1 MVKNYGDI
9 CLINGGEVEAVDCV
23 IGGSPCFP
31 SGTLVFTSKGFVA
44 IEDVRVGDLVYT
56 HKHRFRKVLAIG
68 AHEDSVLSV
77 KGNLSDFFCTPN
89 HPIYSPD
96 VSRVWDK
103 NTRCYQRRVGEEKW
117 VSACNMERRYW
128 QVPNTFLGIPYTDN
142 AISVDEAKA
151 YFFGRWLGD
160 GWCIV
165 GRRKDRKSGT
175 YASVVL
181 CDSLDKEPD
190 LVHCCACMTN
200 KFSVEHQKSC
210 VRVRFHN
217 RALCTL
223 LESEFGHGARNKTI
237 PSWLL
242 FSSSSCREALL
253 RGLMDSDG
261 YNFGDKLCY
270 STCSKSLAFS
280 VRLLG
285 ESLGYSTSLFF
296 QTGKGHS
303 VIDGRKVLR
312 TGYWMVSLRKS
323 EKKPRFEHNGNSLY
337 LVRKVSASSMSK
349 CVVYN
354 LSVEEDESY
363 IADSVIVHN
372 CQNLS
377 VAGNRKGLEGSE
389 SRLFLDQMRVI
400 KEMRQ
405 ATGFQKPR
413 YMVLENVVGLLSCN
427 KGKDFQC
434 VLNEC
439 VETALLGILN
449 NSNKGTKD
457 GEENC
462 TEEDG
467 DGRETGIPDVPM
479 PKDCKWPKSGIL
491 YDDLGRWSIAWRIH
505 DAQYWGVAQRRRRIA
520 LVCDFGGMSAPEV
533 LFESQSVSGDLDT
546 CNQKGE
552 RAANTSD
559 GSIEESDQIWYGN
572 GNGQLCGTLTGDH
585 DNRITDYTNVV
596 VQQKKVCVLN
606 FQGNKS
612 GCGTLEDDTC
622 FTLNS
627 MHGSDV
633 HCVVQQQQDLPPCSK
648 DLSYSLNS
656 DVHESGLSVIQECS
670 HTLKTTTKESVFVRE
685 EGTERRISENSS
697 LPKLG
702 DKSGQDYPCICI
714 GNGQAS
720 DTEHYTEEI
729 SQTLNCMH
737 DPMTILEPCAYQLVG
752 VNSNSMKS
760 SNPYSGV
767 YETEQAGTITTNGC
781 VPNNQGGT
789 AIVEPV
795 KKTTVYGICA
805 YSSNCMKSSNPHSG
819 VYEAETSRTLDTV
832 SCGNPVCCQ
841 GGMAVVEPVIPL
853 EGNECRESHKG
864 DGWSTDQVS
873 YTLNTVERRGIAY
886 GETESSTESNPV
898 VDQAAFNQD
907 NNEQFDIKNEES
919 DIVPSM
925 VEGCP
930 QSITQP
936 IQYRVR
942 RLTPLEC
949 TRLQGYPDGWVDI
962 GDWIDSKG
970 KKHKEAD
977 APKYRALGNSI
988 ALPFWKWLCKNIVN
1002 QLKTDGQT
1010 TTMAS
1015 LFDGIGGFPLC
1026 WAEATQSKDSVL
1038 WISEIEEFPLAI
1050 TRHHFC

>member
-9 CLINGGEVEAVDCV
+9 CLINGGQVEAVDCI
-23 IGGSPCFP
+23 IGGSPC
-31 SGTLVFTSKGFVA
+31 
-44 IEDVRVGDLVYT
+44 
-56 HKHRFRKVLAIG
+56 
-68 AHEDSVLSV
+68 
-77 KGNLSDFFCTPN
+77 PN
-89 HPIYSPD
+89 
-96 VSRVWDK
+96 
-103 NTRCYQRRVGEEKW
+103 
-117 VSACNMERRYW
+117 M
-128 QVPNTFLGIPYTDN
+128 
-142 AISVDEAKA
+142 
-151 YFFGRWLGD
+151 
-160 GWCIV
+160 
-165 GRRKDRKSGT
+165 
-175 YASVVL
+175 
-181 CDSLDKEPD
+181 
-190 LVHCCACMTN
+190 
-200 KFSVEHQKSC
+200 
-210 VRVRFHN
+210 
-217 RALCTL
+217 
-223 LESEFGHGARNKTI
+223 
-237 PSWLL
+237 
-242 FSSSSCREALL
+242 
-253 RGLMDSDG
+253 
-261 YNFGDKLCY
+261 
-270 STCSKSLAFS
+270 
-280 VRLLG
+280 
-285 ESLGYSTSLFF
+285 
-296 QTGKGHS
+296 
-303 VIDGRKVLR
+303 
-312 TGYWMVSLRKS
+312 
-323 EKKPRFEHNGNSLY
+323 
-337 LVRKVSASSMSK
+337 
-349 CVVYN
+349 
-354 LSVEEDESY
+354 
-363 IADSVIVHN
+363 
-372 CQNLS
+372 S

-413 YMVLENVVGLLSCN
+413 YMVWENVTGSLSCN

-439 VETALLGILN
+439 VETALLGRLN
-449 NSNKGTKD
+449 NSNKGYRD

-479 PKDCKWPKSGIL
+479 PKDGKWPKSGFL

-533 LFESQSVSGDLDT
+533 LFEPQSVSGDFDS
-546 CNQKGE
+546 CNQEGK

-559 GSIEESDQIWYGN
+559 GSIEESDRIWDARGN
-572 GNGQLCGTLTGDH
+572 GNGRMSATITGDH

-596 VQQKKVCVLN
+596 VQQEKFCVLN
-606 FQGNKS
+606 FLGNKS

-633 HCVVQQQQDLPPCSK
+633 HCVMQQQQDLSPCSK

-685 EGTERRISENSS
+685 EGTEMGISENSS

-702 DKSGQDYPCICI
+702 DKSGQTYPCICI

-760 SNPYSGV
+760 SNP
-767 YETEQAGTITTNGC
+767 
-781 VPNNQGGT
+781 
-789 AIVEPV
+789 
-795 KKTTVYGICA
+795 
-805 YSSNCMKSSNPHSG
+805 HSG
-819 VYEAETSRTLDTV
+819 VYEAEISRTLDTV
-832 SCGNPVCCQ
+832 TCGNPVCCQ
-841 GGMAVVEPVIPL
+841 GGMAIVEPVIPL
-853 EGNECRESHKG
+853 EGNGCRESHKW
-864 DGWSTDQVS
+864 DGWSTEQVS
-873 YTLNTVERRGIAY
+873 YTLNTVERHGIAY
-886 GETESSTESNPV
+886 GETESSIESHPV
-898 VDQAAFNQD
+898 DDQAAFNQG
-907 NNEQFDIKNEES
+907 NNEQFDIKIEES

-930 QSITQP
+930 QAVTQP

-1038 WISEIEEFPLAI
+1038 WISEIEEFPLAV
-1050 TRHHFC
+1050 TRRQFC

>member
-9 CLINGGEVEAVDCV
+9 CLIDGGKVEAVDCI

-44 IEDVRVGDLVYT
+44 IENIRVGDLVYT
-56 HKHRFRKVLAIG
+56 HKHRFRKVIATG
-68 AHEDSVLSV
+68 THEDSVLSV

-96 VSRVWDK
+96 VLKVWNK
-103 NTRCYQRRVGEEKW
+103 NTRCYQHCVGEEKW

-128 QVPNTFLGIPYTDN
+128 QVPNTFLGISCTDN

-181 CDSLDKEPD
+181 CDSLDKEQE
-190 LVHCCACMTN
+190 LVHCCSCMTN

-217 RALCTL
+217 CALCTL
-223 LESEFGHGARNKTI
+223 LESEFGHGAKNKTI
-237 PSWLL
+237 PAWLL

-261 YNFGDKLCY
+261 HNYGDKFCY
-270 STCSKSLAFS
+270 SSCSKSLAFS

-303 VIDGRKVLR
+303 VIDGRKILR
-312 TGYWMVSLRKS
+312 TGYWMVSLMKS

-337 LVRKVSASSMSK
+337 LVRKVSASSLSR

-377 VAGNRKGLEGSE
+377 VAGNRQGLEGSE
-389 SRLFLDQMRVI
+389 SRLFLEQMRVI

-405 ATGFQKPR
+405 STLYSKPR

-434 VLNEC
+434 VLREC
-439 VETALLGILN
+439 VETALLGRLN
-449 NSNKGTKD
+449 NSNKGDRD

-467 DGRETGIPDVPM
+467 GIKATIIPDVPM
-479 PKDCKWPKSGIL
+479 PKDGKWPKSGIL
-491 YDDLGRWSIAWRIH
+491 YDDLGRWSLAWRVH

-533 LFESQSVSGDLDT
+533 LFESQSVSGDSDT
-546 CNQKGE
+546 CNTQGE
-552 RAANTSD
+552 RIADTFT
-559 GSIEESDQIWYGN
+559 GSIEESDKIWDARGN
-572 GNGQLCGTLTGDH
+572 GNGQLCATLTGDH
-585 DNRITDYTNVV
+585 DNQITDYTNVV
-596 VQQKKVCVLN
+596 VQKGQ
-606 FQGNKS
+606 S
-612 GCGTLEDDTC
+612 
-622 FTLNS
+622 S
-627 MHGSDV
+627 
-633 HCVVQQQQDLPPCSK
+633 CSK
-648 DLSYSLNS
+648 DLSYSINS
-656 DVHESGLSVIQECS
+656 DAHESGVSVMSEVS
-670 HTLKTTTKESVFVRE
+670 HALKTTTKESVFVRE
-685 EGTERRISENSS
+685 GCTKNLSENPS
-697 LPKLG
+697 LPKLEERS
-702 DKSGQDYPCICI
+702 KQTYPCICI
-714 GNGQAS
+714 GNGQAHV
-720 DTEHYTEEI
+720 TEHYTEEV

-737 DPMTILEPCAYQLVG
+737 DPMTILDPCAYQLVG
-752 VNSNSMKS
+752 ANSNSMKS
-760 SNPYSGV
+760 FNPNSGC
-767 YETEQAGTITTNGC
+767 YETEQAGTITTNDC
-781 VPNNQGGT
+781 VPNNQGGM
-789 AIVEPV
+789 V
-795 KKTTVYGICA
+795 
-805 YSSNCMKSSNPHSG
+805 
-819 VYEAETSRTLDTV
+819 
-832 SCGNPVCCQ
+832 
-841 GGMAVVEPVIPL
+841 VVEPVIPL
-853 EGNECRESHKG
+853 EGNGCRESHKG
-864 DGWSTDQVS
+864 DGWSTEQVS
-873 YTLNTVERRGIAY
+873 YTLNTVERHGVAY
-886 GETESSTESNPV
+886 GETESSVESHSVV
-898 VDQAAFNQD
+898 VDRAAFNQGK
-907 NNEQFDIKNEES
+907 NAQFGIKIEGTET
-919 DIVPSM
+919 VPSM
-925 VEGCP
+925 VARGP
-930 QSITQP
+930 HAVAQP
-936 IQYRVR
+936 VQYRVR

-962 GDWIDSKG
+962 GDWFDSKG
-970 KKHKEAD
+970 KKHKESD

-988 ALPFWKWLCKNIVN
+988 ALPFWRWLCGNLVN
-1002 QLKTDGQT
+1002 QLKADGQT

-1026 WAEATQSKDSVL
+1026 WTDATGTRDSVL
-1038 WISEIEEFPLAI
+1038 WISEIEEFPIAV
-1050 TRHHFC
+1050 TRHHFGE